1 MRKINDEKSISQP
14 RETKTERLRIRQF
27 RTDDFEQYAE
37 YHRNKEVYRYLY
49 QDPPSDEELQMN
61 FSNALKGQ
69 LSSDGDSLSLA
80 VVRVS
85 DETVTG
91 EVILKMSNKAALQG
105 EVGYIFNPRFA
116 GNGYAAEAVSTMV
129 DIGFDDIGFNRIFA
143 RLDPKNRG
151 SVGVVER
158 LQFRREAH
166 LIQNDLFKGVWGDE
180 YIYAI
185 LANEWRSRRN

>member
-14 RETKTERLRIRQF
+14 RETKTGRLRIRQF

-61 FSNALKGQ
+61 FSNVLKGQ

-105 EVGYIFNPRFA
+105 EVGYIFNPHFA

-129 DIGFDDIGFNRIFA
+129 DIGFNDIGFNRIFA